1 MSGETL
7 LPRAQELKFFFGP
20 SARINT
26 KYSSG
31 SQSNSLVIVKPH
43 AVTEGNAGAIV
54 DAIQE
59 RYRVTAA
66 QLFTLER
73 QNAQEFFEVYKGV
86 VAPAEYSGMVE
97 HLTSGLFLGAPSPL
111 LTLPDSRNTRR
122 PCSVDAPC
130 HTRQRRCTSA
140 PALSQPR
147 AGAERATAGRV
158 CGCGRFGLWI
168 PRQV

>member
-1 MSGETL
+1 M
-7 LPRAQELKFFFGP
+7 
-20 SARINT
+20 
-26 KYSSG
+26 
-31 SQSNSLVIVKPH
+31 IVKPH

-97 HLTSGLFLGAPSPL
+97 HLTSGLFLGAPSAHSH
-111 LTLPDSRNTRR
+111 LTLT
-122 PCSVDAPC
+122 
-130 HTRQRRCTSA
+130 
-140 PALSQPR
+140 
-147 AGAERATAGRV
+147 RATHVVGFV
-158 CGCGRFGLWI
+158 
-168 PRQV
+168 P

>member
-1 MSGETL
+1 
-7 LPRAQELKFFFGP
+7 
-20 SARINT
+20 
-26 KYSSG
+26 
-31 SQSNSLVIVKPH
+31 VIVKPH

-97 HLTSGLFLGAPSPL
+97 HLTSGLFLGAPPAHSH
-111 LTLPDSRNTRR
+111 LTLT
-122 PCSVDAPC
+122 
-130 HTRQRRCTSA
+130 
-140 PALSQPR
+140 
-147 AGAERATAGRV
+147 RATHVVGFV
-158 CGCGRFGLWI
+158 
-168 PRQV
+168 P